1 MLYNLKEEIMKKA
14 ISILLTLVMILS
26 LAACSNKSKE
36 ETSTS
41 VTPVVTDDSENE
53 APVDAS
59 VEKSTITI
67 WRGQGTD
74 DEEALYNAQIEAFN
88 AQSETTIV
96 KYEVFP
102 YNDFGT
108 TVRAAISTDSLPELI
123 YGDGTE
129 IGNLVFLESLA
140 PLDEYLD
147 DEFVS
152 KYASSAFYKVDG
164 KTYGVAQQDG
174 GLAFWANKTY
184 LDKAGVRIATYEEP
198 WNKDEFLDALEKLQA
213 LDEVEYAIDMKLNW
227 GTGYVVY
234 AWQPIIKSLG
244 ADWYNND
251 TIKATGALDG
261 PEMVESMTF
270 MKSLVDLGYINAT
283 QTIDTAFVDGV
294 SALDLTGHWNYNDY
308 SKALGDA
315 LVLIPLP
322 DLGNGSFTGVG
333 GLPFSATTTA
343 SKNDTVDN
351 CAEFIK
357 FALGD
362 QFQNQ
367 INDTN
372 GSLPVM
378 TEVLNSLPALQK
390 GGPLYLYAQQLI
402 GGKYAIR
409 PVSPAFPTYQSEV
422 GTAAL
427 DIFAG
432 ADIQET
438 LTKAATAI
446 DKVIDENGY

>member
-1 MLYNLKEEIMKKA
+1 MKKL
-14 ISILLTLVMILS
+14 IGIILALVLVVSMV
-26 LAACSNKSKE
+26 ACDSNKDDDKTPAVNNNAGGESKDDAAGDTADNKAGESKE
-36 ETSTS
+36 K
-41 VTPVVTDDSENE
+41 V
-53 APVDAS
+53 
-59 VEKSTITI
+59 TITI

-74 DEEALYNAQIEAFN
+74 FEEKFYNEQIEKFN
-88 AQSETTIV
+88 AQSTTTEV

-108 TVRAAISTDSLPELI
+108 TVRSAISTDSLPDLV
-123 YGDGTE
+123 YVDGTE
-129 IGNLVFLESLA
+129 VGNLVFLEALA

-147 DEFVS
+147 EDFIS
-152 KYASSAFYKVDG
+152 QYASSAFYKVGD

-174 GLAFWANKTY
+174 GLAFWANKAY
-184 LDKAGVRIATYEEP
+184 LDKAGVRIATYEDP
-198 WNKDEFLDALEKLQA
+198 WDKEEFLDALEKLQA
-213 LDEVEYAIDMKLNW
+213 LDEVEYAIDMKTNW

-234 AWQPIIKSLG
+234 AWQPLIKALG

-251 TIKATGALDG
+251 TLKAGGALDSQA
-261 PEMVESMTF
+261 MVDAMTF
-270 MKSLVDLGYINAT
+270 MKGLVDKGYVNAME
-283 QTIDTAFVDGV
+283 TIDTAFKDGT

-308 SKALGDA
+308 SAALGDN

-322 DLGNGSFTGVG
+322 DLGNGSYTGIG
-333 GLPFSATTTA
+333 GLPFAATSTA
-343 SKNDTVDN
+343 MKNGTVAN

-357 FALGD
+357 FALGE

-367 INDTN
+367 INDVN

-378 TEVLNSLPALQK
+378 TKVLNSQPKLQE
-390 GGPLYLYAQQLI
+390 GGPLYLYAQQLM
-402 GGKYAIR
+402 GGKYAVR

-422 GTAAL
+422 GTAAF

-432 ADIQET
+432 ADIKET

-446 DKVIDENGY
+446 DKVIEENGY